1 MMKYWKILLQV
12 ASYEF
17 RLTSSGRNKDWG
29 LRHKIKGE
37 RQKERLLVSG
47 LDGLLLK

>member
-1 MMKYWKILLQV
+1 MMKWWETLLQV
-12 ASYEF
+12 AGYEF

-37 RQKERLLVSG
+37 RQKERISVSG
-47 LDGLLLK
+47 LDMRQ